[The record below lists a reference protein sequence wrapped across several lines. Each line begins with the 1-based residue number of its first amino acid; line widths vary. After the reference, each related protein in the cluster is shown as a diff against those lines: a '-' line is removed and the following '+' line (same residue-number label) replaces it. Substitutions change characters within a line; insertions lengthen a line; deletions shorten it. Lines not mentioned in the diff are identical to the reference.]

1 MAIIVIVLELVG
13 ALGLFLYGM
22 QVLSDSIQRAAG
34 ERLKGALNFMTGK
47 PLAAVLTGIGVTTLV
62 QSSSASTVMVVS
74 FVNAGLLSLK
84 QAIGVIFGAN
94 IGTTTTAWIVSLV
107 GFKFSMSLIAV
118 PLVGIGFV
126 MATFVKTRRRVK
138 DWGETLI
145 GFGILFI
152 GLDFLSHAIPKPGP
166 EVLHFLAEFSNLGYA
181 ATLIGVLIGTLFTVL
196 VHSSSAS
203 TAVFITL
210 AVEGVVDFRLAAAL
224 VLGANIG
231 TTIDAF
237 LASIG
242 TKVAARRT
250 AWVHILFNVIGTV
263 WAVALFGPFLKLVD
277 LMWPGPVEA
286 NVAQHIAMLHTVFNT
301 INTILFFPFMTQFT
315 ALVTRLV
322 KEKPGE
328 DERSRLV
335 YVAAPIVSSPELNLL
350 TAQKEIADMAGLARD
365 MFARVRDDTRNPAA
379 DHAANLEEYG
389 RLENYADQMREE
401 LARFLLECAGRE
413 MSETS
418 QNNVGLMLRIVD
430 DLESVTDQAYS
441 LALIIERTR
450 KKGIALPKDEIDS
463 LQPYGLIVEQFL
475 RFVSDNVNKP
485 ITEEQLAV
493 AAEYEDK
500 IDAMRDELKRRARKR
515 LSAGAEVKA
524 ELAIIDLVRHI
535 EKIGDHAFGVARALR
550 EFR

>member
-1 MAIIVIVLELVG
+1 MAVLTIVLELVG

-22 QVLSDSIQRAAG
+22 QVLSDAIQRAAG
-34 ERLKGALNFMTGK
+34 DRLKRALNFMTGK
-47 PLAAVLTGIGVTTLV
+47 PLAAVLTGFGVTAII
-62 QSSSASTVMVVS
+62 QSSSATTVMVVS
-74 FVNAGLLSLK
+74 FVNAGLLTLS
-84 QAIGVIFGAN
+84 QAVGVIFGAN
-94 IGTTTTAWIVSLV
+94 IGTTVTAWIVSLI

-118 PLVGIGFV
+118 PLVGVGFIL
-126 MATFVKTRRRVK
+126 ATFVKGSRRLK
-138 DWGETLI
+138 DWGETAI

-166 EVLHFLAEFSNLGYA
+166 EVLHFLAEFSSLGYA

-210 AVEGVVDFRLAAAL
+210 AVEGVVDFPLAAAL

-242 TKVAARRT
+242 TKVAARRA

-286 NVAQHIAMLHTVFNT
+286 SIAQHIAMLHTVFNT
-301 INTILFFPFMTQFT
+301 TNTVLFLPFMNRFT
-315 ALVTRLV
+315 GLVTRLV

-328 DERSRLV
+328 AERGRLV

-365 MFARVRDDTRNPAA
+365 MFSGVRDDLRNPGT
-379 DHAANLEEYG
+379 DHSARLEENG

-401 LARFLLECAGRE
+401 LAKFLLECAGRE
-413 MSETS
+413 MSEAS
-418 QNNVGLMLRIVD
+418 QNNVGHMLRIVD
-430 DLESVTDQAYS
+430 ELEGVTDQAYS

-450 KKGIALPKDEIDS
+450 KKGITLPKDEIES

-485 ITEEQLAV
+485 ITEDQLSV

-500 IDAMRDELKRRARKR
+500 IDAMRDALKKRARKR
-515 LSAGAEVKA
+515 LSAGAEVRA

-535 EKIGDHAFGVARALR
+535 EKIGDHAFGVAHELRA
-550 EFR
+550 FR